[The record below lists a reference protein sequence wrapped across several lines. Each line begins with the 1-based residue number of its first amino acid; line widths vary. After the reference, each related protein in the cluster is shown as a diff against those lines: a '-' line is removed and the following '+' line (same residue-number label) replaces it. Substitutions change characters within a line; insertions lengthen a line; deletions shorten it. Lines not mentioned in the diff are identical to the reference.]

1 MGLDMYLYASK
12 YVSGSKYTRDEEGN
26 LSIND
31 NPEIDEVIDVVGL
44 SREDLD
50 EDYPS
55 AGISVKILQWR
66 KANAIHQWFV
76 DNVQDGEDDCKEYYV
91 GRDNLESL
99 LETLGEVIKAKEAGE
114 ADESTL
120 EDILPT
126 ASGFFFGGTEYDD
139 YYWSEV
145 HRTYEALKKILSNPK
160 FNNFDF
166 EYTSSW

>member
-1 MGLDMYLYASK
+1 MGLDMHLYANK
-12 YVSGSKYTRDEEGN
+12 YVFGSKYKRDEEGN
-26 LSIND
+26 FETSD
-31 NPEIDEVIDVVGL
+31 NPELDTIINVVGL

-50 EDYPS
+50 EEYPS
-55 AGISVKILQWR
+55 ATISVKILRWR

-114 ADESTL
+114 ADDSTL
-120 EDILPT
+120 KDILPT
-126 ASGFFFGGTEYDD
+126 AGGFFFGGTEYD
-139 YYWSEV
+139 WSEV

-160 FNNFDF
+160 FDNFDF